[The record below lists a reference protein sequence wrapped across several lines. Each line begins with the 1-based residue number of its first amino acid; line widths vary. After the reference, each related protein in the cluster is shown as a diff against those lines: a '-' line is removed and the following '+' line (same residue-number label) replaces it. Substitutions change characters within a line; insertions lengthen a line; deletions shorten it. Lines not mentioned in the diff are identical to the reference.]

1 MVYLIAAQNFFSHF
15 ALGSCYFFCLIA
27 SPQFYLDR
35 TLVHVSEMLTPTSRN
50 GLLTQVDELSQLVI
64 VKKRS
69 SSETTDLEKMK
80 EASLL

>member
-1 MVYLIAAQNFFSHF
+1 M
-15 ALGSCYFFCLIA
+15 CLKW
-27 SPQFYLDR
+27 
-35 TLVHVSEMLTPTSRN
+35 LTPTSRN

-69 SSETTDLEKMK
+69 SSETSDLEKMK